1 MYERIIVICLAFSLD
16 IIIGDP
22 NYCWHPIRLIGNIIA
37 GTDKA
42 LRKIF
47 NIKSDKSMR
56 RIIQNIREN
65 KKFILIVG
73 SQSGKTGGFF
83 ICKNNEEIIE
93 TINNIKHRANQMY
106 RMCYVLEWKKE
117 KVING

>member
-1 MYERIIVICLAFSLD
+1 MEENVYAYLIINHV
-16 IIIGDP
+16 GKE
-22 NYCWHPIRLIGNIIA
+22 NLIKNK
-37 GTDKA
+37 D

-93 TINNIKHRANQMY
+93 TISNIKHRANQMY

-117 KVING
+117 KVVNG

>member
-1 MYERIIVICLAFSLD
+1 MEENVYTYLIINHV
-16 IIIGDP
+16 GKE
-22 NYCWHPIRLIGNIIA
+22 NLIKNK
-37 GTDKA
+37 D

-56 RIIQNIREN
+56 KIIQNIREN

>member
-1 MYERIIVICLAFSLD
+1 MEENVYTYLIINHVEKE
-16 IIIGDP
+16 
-22 NYCWHPIRLIGNIIA
+22 NLIKNK
-37 GTDKA
+37 D